1 MPRQVETNIGNLTF
15 LRSDLVYLKL
25 NNKQHIKVEDGV
37 IFRNMFKEVVEHE
50 IGIIADA
57 RDVQVSASPSSMR
70 FFTTDPTFNKLSK
83 FQAIIVNSTST
94 KLLANFYVN
103 YLKKKSNAR
112 VFNNYEDALIWIEDK
127 VKTFSLAN

>member
-1 MPRQVETNIGNLTF
+1 
-15 LRSDLVYLKL
+15 
-25 NNKQHIKVEDGV
+25 
-37 IFRNMFKEVVEHE
+37 MFKEVVEHE

-103 YLKKKSNAR
+103 YLKKKYLLTIKSN
-112 VFNNYEDALIWIEDK
+112 NQIETHYYI
-127 VKTFSLAN
+127 V

>member
-1 MPRQVETNIGNLTF
+1 MSKKFKTNIGELTF
-15 LRSDLVYLKL
+15 IEKNIVFLKL
-25 NNKQHIKVEDGV
+25 DDKLNIKIDDG
-37 IFRNMFKEVVEHE
+37 IIYRNFFKEIIKNEVGMIVEVR
-50 IGIIADA
+50 GIQAT
-57 RDVQVSASPSSMR
+57 ASPKSMR
-70 FFTTDPTFNKLSK
+70 FFTTDPTFNNLCK

>member
-15 LRSDLVYLKL
+15 LSSDLVQIKL
-25 NNKQHIKVEDGV
+25 NNKQHLKVEDGI
-37 IFRNMFKEVVEHE
+37 IFRNNFKKLVDYG
-50 IGIIADA
+50 IGIVVDA
-57 RDVQVSASPSSMR
+57 RNVQVTASPKLMR
-70 FFTTDPTFNKLSK
+70 FFTTDPTFNNLCR
-83 FQAIIVNSTST
+83 FQAIIVNSHST
-94 KLLANFYVN
+94 RLLANFYVN

>member
-1 MPRQVETNIGNLTF
+1 
-15 LRSDLVYLKL
+15 
-25 NNKQHIKVEDGV
+25 
-37 IFRNMFKEVVEHE
+37 NMFKEVVEHE

>member
-70 FFTTDPTFNKLSK
+70 FFTTDPTFNKFSGLK
-83 FQAIIVNSTST
+83 FFRVHNGSRPRI
-94 KLLANFYVN
+94 
-103 YLKKKSNAR
+103 KSPVSGN
-112 VFNNYEDALIWIEDK
+112 IK
-127 VKTFSLAN
+127 HSSLEWNCNCSNIRSR